1 MKHLVYKEL
10 KISIN
15 KFFFLLPFVLGLLMF
30 IPNWIF
36 ILVFMYF
43 FWISA
48 PQIYAAYIAHQD
60 RSFIMML
67 PVSKKEVV
75 KSKIYALFILE
86 GLHIGFGFLFG
97 IIHNLIYG
105 QTNMFFDVNIAFF
118 GVVLVLFTIF
128 NLVFLPQYFKT
139 GYFFGKPVIYGI
151 VATMIY
157 AFIMEF
163 GVIKYQFFRNVFE
176 GNVLNQIII
185 MIIGVILAV
194 VLNYLAINKSVHNY
208 ESNT

>member
-15 KFFFLLPFVLGLLMF
+15 KFFFLLPLVLGLLMF

-36 ILVFMYF
+36 LLVFMYF

-48 PQIYAAYIAHQD
+48 PQIYAGYISHQD
-60 RSFIMML
+60 KSFTIML

-86 GLHIGFGFLFG
+86 GLHIAFGFLFG

-105 QTNMFFDVNIAFF
+105 QPNLFFDINIAFF

-128 NLVFLPQYFKT
+128 NVVFLPQYFKT

-157 AFIMEF
+157 AFVMEF
-163 GVIKYQFFRNVFE
+163 GAIKYQFFRDIFE
-176 GNVLNQIII
+176 GTTLMQIII
-185 MIIGVILAV
+185 LVIGIIVSV
-194 VLNYLAINKSVHNY
+194 VLNYIAIIKSVTNY